1 MEDYLIT
8 IVIPMY
14 NVESSIERLIISIS
28 EAFKDQE
35 SLVEVL
41 AIDDGSTDKTVEIF
55 KNLHEKSQ
63 LLALKLI
70 QNSHDGVSKA
80 RNTGIKYSKGRYITF
95 VDSDDELALVDVVDL
110 KEKLAQNAEVIIFDT
125 DRNETID
132 LNKDDNRAKVL
143 AEISMLGRHVIS
155 TGIQDKIY
163 LRSFLIENKIAFND
177 KLRVGEDTLFVFDA
191 VSLANKVVETN
202 SKFYMVH
209 GSSSVHLFNEYN
221 VTNELFFRKY
231 LLEILSRLESNSIIE
246 KIKIRFGITGIIF
259 LIECYFAPLVRT
271 GRLTYTEAKVKLED
285 IVREGQYE
293 GFDSNIF
300 DKALSKRGKI
310 FRRLINK
317 GMFKTVIFLL
327 NTEDRIKGINRI

>member
-28 EAFKDQE
+28 EVFKDQE

-63 LLALKLI
+63 PLALKLI
-70 QNSHDGVSKA
+70 QNSHGGVSKA
-80 RNTGIKYSKGRYITF
+80 RNTGIKYSTGKYVTF

-221 VTNELFFRKY
+221 VTNELLFRKY

-271 GRLTYTEAKVKLED
+271 RRLTYTEAKVKLED

-300 DKALSKRGKI
+300 DKALSKRGKF

>member
-63 LLALKLI
+63 PLSLKLI
-70 QNSHDGVSKA
+70 QNSHGGVSKA

-132 LNKDDNRAKVL
+132 LNKDGNRAKAL

-155 TGIQDKIY
+155 AGIQNKIY
-163 LRSFLIENKIAFND
+163 LRSFLIKNNIFFSD
-177 KLRVGEDTLFVFDA
+177 KLRVGEDTLFIFNAISVADKI
-191 VSLANKVVETN
+191 VKTN
-202 SKFYMVH
+202 SNFYVVH
-209 GSSSVHLFNEYN
+209 ESSSVHLFNEYN
-221 VTNELFFRKY
+221 LTNELFFRKY
-231 LLEILSRLESNSIIE
+231 MLEILSRLKPNSIVE

>member
-28 EAFKDQE
+28 KAFKDQE

-63 LLALKLI
+63 PLALKLI
-70 QNSHDGVSKA
+70 QNSHGGVSKA

-110 KEKLAQNAEVIIFDT
+110 KEKLAQKAEVIIFDT

-132 LNKDDNRAKVL
+132 LNKDGNRAKVL

-163 LRSFLIENKIAFND
+163 LRSFLIENKISFND
-177 KLRVGEDTLFVFDA
+177 RLRVGEDTLFVFDA
-191 VSLANKVVETN
+191 VSLANKVVETKG
-202 SKFYMVH
+202 KFYVVH
-209 GSSSVHLFNEYN
+209 ESSSVHLFNEYN
-221 VTNELFFRKY
+221 LTNELFFRKY
-231 LLEILSRLESNSIIE
+231 MLEILSRFETDPTIE
-246 KIKIRFGITGIIF
+246 KIKMRFGITGIIF

-271 GRLTYTEAKVKLED
+271 GRLTYTEAKARLED

-293 GFDSNIF
+293 GFNSDVF

-310 FRRLINK
+310 FRKLINK

-327 NTEDRIKGINRI
+327 NTEDRVKGIKRI

>member
-41 AIDDGSTDKTVEIF
+41 AIDDGSTDKTVKIF
-55 KNLHEKSQ
+55 KNLREKSQ
-63 LLALKLI
+63 PLALKLI
-70 QNSHDGVSKA
+70 QNSHGGVSKA
-80 RNTGIKYSKGRYITF
+80 RNTGIKYSTGQYVTF
-95 VDSDDELALVDVVDL
+95 VDSDDELALVDIVDL
-110 KEKLAQNAEVIIFDT
+110 KEKLAQKAEIIIFDT
-125 DRNETID
+125 DRNEAID
-132 LNKDDNRAKVL
+132 LNKDGNRAEVL

-163 LRSFLIENKIAFND
+163 LRSFLIENKISFND
-177 KLRVGEDTLFVFDA
+177 RLRVGEDTLFVFDA
-191 VSLANKVVETN
+191 VSLANKVVETKG
-202 SKFYMVH
+202 KFYAVH
-209 GSSSVHLFNEYN
+209 DSSSVYLFNEYN
-221 VTNELFFRKY
+221 VTNELLFRKY
-231 LLEILSRLESNSIIE
+231 MLEILSRLKPNSIVE

-271 GRLTYTEAKVKLED
+271 GRLTYTEAKARLED

-293 GFDSNIF
+293 GFNSDVF

-310 FRRLINK
+310 FRKLINK
-317 GMFKTVIFLL
+317 GMFKTAIFLL